1 LPNCLKQDYVAVN
14 GMAVGIVCV
23 DLLFVAPLEASEPS
37 ALFCLLRIREIR
49 PGASPERIAI
59 WPEG

>member
-1 LPNCLKQDYVAVN
+1 VAVN